1 MRKINVGNYICIFT
15 KNIGTNKYLNMR
27 LNFNT
32 IIYPIYGFC
41 VGVNYWD
48 SAMDHVV
55 LESEVENQTEHC
67 LEFHFG
73 IFAISFV
80 WYSN

>member
-1 MRKINVGNYICIFT
+1 MLGIIFVYLQKILEQINIF
-15 KNIGTNKYLNMR
+15 NMR

-67 LEFHFG
+67 LELHFG

>member
-1 MRKINVGNYICIFT
+1 MLGIIFVYLQKILEQINIF
-15 KNIGTNKYLNMR
+15 NMR

-55 LESEVENQTEHC
+55 LESEVENETEHC
-67 LEFHFG
+67 LELHFG

-80 WYSN
+80 WYSK

>member
-1 MRKINVGNYICIFT
+1 MLGIIFVSLRKILGV
-15 KNIGTNKYLNMR
+15 MR

-32 IIYPIYGFC
+32 VIYPIYGLC

-55 LESEVENQTEHC
+55 LESEVENEVEHC
-67 LEFHFG
+67 LELHFL

-80 WYSN
+80 WYTK

>member
-1 MRKINVGNYICIFT
+1 MLGIIFVYLQKILEQINIF
-15 KNIGTNKYLNMR
+15 NMR

-55 LESEVENQTEHC
+55 LESEVENETEHC

-80 WYSN
+80 WYSK